1 MKPFMWLPLVG
12 LTLWSASGLAAEP
25 LPIALVNV
33 DRICKTYKPF
43 LAKLEPLKDL
53 AKEVDQSVQVR
64 QAELEAAAVKLRNTQ
79 PGSPDFQRLQVQI
92 VKLQNELQQFLNS
105 ERQKLQKKEADIFLV
120 FHKQLDAEIS
130 KYAKAH
136 GIKLVVRQFETKLD
150 ENLPLPEMIQVIN
163 RTILFEDGL
172 NITDEILKALTASSS
187 GGSER

>member
-1 MKPFMWLPLVG
+1 MKKLVILSLACG
-12 LTLWSASGLAAEP
+12 MVLSAGAFAAEP

-43 LAKLEPLKDL
+43 LDKLEPLKDL

-64 QAELEAAAVKLRNTQ
+64 QAELETVAAQLRNTQ
-79 PGSPDFQRLQVQI
+79 PGTPDFQRLQIQV

-130 KYAKAH
+130 RYAKAH
-136 GIKLVVRQFETKLD
+136 GIKLVVRQFEASLD
-150 ENLPLPEMIQVIN
+150 EKQSLPELIQTLN
-163 RTILFEDGL
+163 RTILYEEGL
-172 NITDEILKALTASSS
+172 NITDEILKALAAKPV
-187 GGSER
+187 GNER